1 MWLATPIAG
10 TNMLTMLMGIVDT
23 IIVGHHSAQEL
34 AELALAWSLNGTS
47 FVAVIGLTI
56 GASVMVSRRI
66 GEGRPEDVGPIWRR
80 AAISAVLAGFV
91 LALLLNWGAAAGLRL
106 FGQDETLIAGA
117 SSAAHILALS
127 LVPLG
132 IYMASSKT
140 VEALGAPRLS
150 LLVLIGAN
158 LVNLGL
164 NLVWVPDHGADGSAW
179 ATFVSRCFCAIAIV
193 LLMLRLGRGKA
204 YGFLKPVP
212 ASRDRAEF
220 ARERREQLSIG
231 FAALGSRVLE
241 AASFNAMTLF
251 AGAHGV
257 IGIATFSIFMNA
269 LSFGFMPA
277 IGLAQATAV
286 LASRARGAGQ
296 SRAAVRVG
304 WMGLALG
311 AVWGLVTGLIGF
323 VGAAPIAAV
332 FTADAMVA
340 AAGAALLAAW
350 IMVTVTDYTQVI
362 LAEAMRALGAAWFPT
377 ISHLGSYVCVMIPL
391 GWLLCVHFDRGA
403 WGLMEAVAVASL
415 VSLLLLSAR
424 WALLVRSLTGA
435 SVPGGAVGQDSGK
448 KAVPAHT

>member
-66 GEGRPEDVGPIWRR
+66 GEGRPQDVGAIWRR
-80 AAISAVLAGFV
+80 AAISAVIAGFV

-106 FGQDETLIAGA
+106 FGQDEALIAGA

-132 IYMASSKT
+132 IYMASAKT

-150 LLVLIGAN
+150 VLVLIGAN
-158 LVNLGL
+158 LVNLVL
-164 NLVWVPDHGADGSAW
+164 NLAWVPAHGADGSAW
-179 ATFVSRCFCAIAIV
+179 ATFAARCFCAVAIV
-193 LLMLRLGRGKA
+193 LLMLRLGRGKS

-231 FAALGSRVLE
+231 FAAMGSRVLE

-277 IGLAQATAV
+277 IGLAQATSV
-286 LASRARGAGQ
+286 LASRARGAGFVPG
-296 SRAAVRVG
+296 AVRIG
-304 WMGLALG
+304 WLGLGLG
-311 AVWGLVTGLIGF
+311 AGWGLVAGLIGL
-323 VGAAPIAAV
+323 VAAKPIAGL
-332 FTADAMVA
+332 FTADPMVA
-340 AAGAALLAAW
+340 AAGAAMLAAW
-350 IMVTVTDYTQVI
+350 IMVTVTDYAQVI
-362 LAEAMRALGAAWFPT
+362 VAEVMRAMGAAWFPT
-377 ISHLGSYVCVMIPL
+377 ISHLGSYICVMIPL
-391 GWLLCVHFDRGA
+391 GWLLCVHLDRGA

-415 VSLLLLSAR
+415 VSLLLLTAR

-435 SVPGGAVGQDSGK
+435 EVPGGAVGQDSGK